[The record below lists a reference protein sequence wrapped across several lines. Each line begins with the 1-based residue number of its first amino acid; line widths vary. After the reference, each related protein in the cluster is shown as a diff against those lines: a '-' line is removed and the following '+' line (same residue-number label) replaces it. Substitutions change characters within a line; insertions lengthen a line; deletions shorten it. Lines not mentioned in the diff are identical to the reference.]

1 MSRPGGRRRRGE
13 VESVPARPVP
23 DPVDA
28 LPLDPSAVRPLIEP
42 VPPRSWVLKMRS
54 VQATA
59 SGCPRQWAFYA
70 AASGEAHLAIHTA
83 AAKDCERSLEQDQAR
98 LRRDITMFDVQARQ
112 GMDLA
117 DRLAQ
122 RRPLRAEPELGS
134 WSDESLTVD
143 GAPALIRAARVGDR
157 GLAGYFARGD
167 QVIEIHSDALPASQ
181 IALVQFRA
189 GDGTSS

>member
-1 MSRPGGRRRRGE
+1 
-13 VESVPARPVP
+13 
-23 DPVDA
+23 
-28 LPLDPSAVRPLIEP
+28 
-42 VPPRSWVLKMRS
+42 
-54 VQATA
+54 
-59 SGCPRQWAFYA
+59 
-70 AASGEAHLAIHTA
+70 
-83 AAKDCERSLEQDQAR
+83 
-98 LRRDITMFDVQARQ
+98 MFDVQARQ